1 MSQRDCLPYSRR
13 WVSDYADQPGRR
25 GHLAECRYDRQP
37 GTHVPGVNHR
47 SWWRALLGLNPSADL
62 VGVEAVWSSVVRND
76 RNHRLVARGSLAAC
90 ALVASGLVLP
100 APSSAAPDPR
110 IPQVQERV
118 GRLYHQAEVAA
129 ERWNTGREELVDAR
143 AGLRTLRTDL
153 AAQERRVTR
162 LRDQVGAMVALQVQS
177 SPMSTASQ
185 LLIADDPDSFLA
197 GLAAVQSYSDQQA
210 VLVDSLHQ
218 EEERLVFQQEQMSAQ
233 VAAIAVDV
241 AALHQAKAEVDAKA
255 AEAKALLGRLEAAR
269 RQRVRARI
277 AAAEAAEAA
286 AAAQAQAATTVAPT
300 SPSSS
305 APSSSAP
312 RSSAPQPPTSTQ
324 ASGSA
329 QAAVNYAIAQV
340 GEAYVY
346 GSAGPSSWD
355 CSGLTMMAWGAGG
368 VSLPHSSTMQSGM
381 GTAVPMSSL
390 QPGDLV
396 FYYAPISH
404 VGMYIGNGQ
413 LVHAPNPS
421 SSVEIVP
428 VDSMPIAAIRHI
440 G

>member
-1 MSQRDCLPYSRR
+1 
-13 WVSDYADQPGRR
+13 
-25 GHLAECRYDRQP
+25 
-37 GTHVPGVNHR
+37 
-47 SWWRALLGLNPSADL
+47 LLGPNPSADL
-62 VGVEAVWSSVVRND
+62 VGVEAVWSSVVPND

-90 ALVASGLVLP
+90 ALVAGGLVVLP

-177 SPMSTASQ
+177 SPMSTTSQ
-185 LLIADDPDSFLA
+185 LLTADDPDSFLA

-210 VLVDSLHQ
+210 VLVGSLHQ
-218 EEERLVFQQEQMSAQ
+218 EEERLVFQQEQMSAK
-233 VAAIAVDV
+233 VAAIADDV

-255 AEAKALLGRLEAAR
+255 AEAKALLGRLEAER
-269 RQRVRARI
+269 RQRVQARI
-277 AAAEAAEAA
+277 AAAEAAESA
-286 AAAQAQAATTVAPT
+286 AAAQDQAAATTVAPT
-300 SPSSS
+300 RS
-305 APSSSAP
+305 
-312 RSSAPQPPTSTQ
+312 SSAPQPPTSTQ

-329 QAAVNYAIAQV
+329 QAAVNYALAQV

-381 GTAVPMSSL
+381 GTSVSMSSL

-396 FYYAPISH
+396 FYYSPISH

-421 SSVEIVP
+421 SSVEVVP
-428 VDSMPIAAIRHI
+428 VDSMPIAAIRHF

>member
-1 MSQRDCLPYSRR
+1 
-13 WVSDYADQPGRR
+13 
-25 GHLAECRYDRQP
+25 
-37 GTHVPGVNHR
+37 
-47 SWWRALLGLNPSADL
+47 
-62 VGVEAVWSSVVRND
+62 VRND

-90 ALVASGLVLP
+90 ALVAGGLVLS

-153 AAQERRVTR
+153 AVQERRVTR

-185 LLIADDPDSFLA
+185 LLTADDPDSFLA

-210 VLVDSLHQ
+210 VLVGSLHQ

-233 VAAIAVDV
+233 VAAIADDV

-255 AEAKALLGRLEAAR
+255 AEAKALLGRLEAER

-286 AAAQAQAATTVAPT
+286 AAAQAQAAATTVAPT
-300 SPSSS
+300 SPS
-305 APSSSAP
+305 
-312 RSSAPQPPTSTQ
+312 SSAPQPPTSTQ

-329 QAAVNYAIAQV
+329 QAAVNYALAQV

-396 FYYAPISH
+396 FYYSPISH

-421 SSVEIVP
+421 SGVEVVP
-428 VDSMPIAAIRHI
+428 VDSMPIAAIRHF

>member
-1 MSQRDCLPYSRR
+1 MP
-13 WVSDYADQPGRR
+13 
-25 GHLAECRYDRQP
+25 
-37 GTHVPGVNHR
+37 
-47 SWWRALLGLNPSADL
+47 
-62 VGVEAVWSSVVRND
+62 ND

-90 ALVASGLVLP
+90 ALVAGGLVVPP

-153 AAQERRVTR
+153 AVQERRVTR

-185 LLIADDPDSFLA
+185 LLTADDPDSFLA

-210 VLVDSLHQ
+210 VLVGSLHQ

-233 VAAIAVDV
+233 VAAIADDV

-255 AEAKALLGRLEAAR
+255 AEAKALLGRLEAER
-269 RQRVRARI
+269 RQRVQARI

-286 AAAQAQAATTVAPT
+286 AAAQAQAAATTVAPT
-300 SPSSS
+300 SPS
-305 APSSSAP
+305 
-312 RSSAPQPPTSTQ
+312 SSAPQPPTSTQ

-329 QAAVNYAIAQV
+329 QAAVNYALAQV

-396 FYYAPISH
+396 FYYSPISH

-421 SSVEIVP
+421 SGVEVVP
-428 VDSMPIAAIRHI
+428 VDSMPIAAIRHF